1 MKTHSDDSNAQK
13 LRVIIADDHPSVR
26 MGLTAVVN
34 GEPDMMVVGEAS
46 NGDEAFDQ
54 CSTQHADVV
63 LMDLRMPGTDGL
75 EAIAKIVAAGL
86 PVRAVVLT
94 SFDLDEDI
102 VRALRAGAKAFL
114 VKDSTRTEITDT
126 IRNVHRG
133 EQILPPRIQSQ
144 LGKRLQR
151 EDLTQRELEVLQL
164 LVKGCANKEISS
176 ALFIAEDT
184 VRSHM
189 RTLFQKLGVNARTE
203 AAIEAVRSGLVHL

>member
-1 MKTHSDDSNAQK
+1 MSTHQPDSKAPK
-13 LRVIIADDHPSVR
+13 LRVVIADDHPSVR
-26 MGLTAVVN
+26 MGLTTVVN
-34 GEPDMMVVGEAS
+34 GEPDMIVVGEAS
-46 NGDEAFDQ
+46 NGDEAFNQ
-54 CSTQHADVV
+54 CSSERADIV
-63 LMDLRMPGTDGL
+63 LMDLRMPGTSGL

-86 PVRAVVLT
+86 ATRAVVLT

-114 VKDSTRTEITDT
+114 VKDSTRTEIIDT
-126 IRNVHRG
+126 IRKVHRG

-144 LGKRLQR
+144 LGKRLRR
-151 EDLTQRELEVLQL
+151 EELTQRELEVLQL
-164 LVKGCANKEISS
+164 IVKGHTNKEISA

-203 AAIEAVRSGLVHL
+203 AAIEAVRSGLVYL